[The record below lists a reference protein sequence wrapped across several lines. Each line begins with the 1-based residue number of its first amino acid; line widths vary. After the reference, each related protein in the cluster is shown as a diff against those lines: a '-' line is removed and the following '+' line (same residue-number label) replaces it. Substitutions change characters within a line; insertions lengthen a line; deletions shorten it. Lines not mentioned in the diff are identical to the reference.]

1 MDVDAVE
8 VIVESLQSS
17 LGIDTW
23 MVLDVCKVQNVL
35 RSLIPMQGVPV
46 DGESSR
52 RRMSKM

>member
-8 VIVESLQSS
+8 GIVGSLQSS